1 MAKGDVQTVA
11 LLVVADALERVD
23 LESLEYRLDRRE
35 PYIPVR
41 QFGDQP
47 DEGRKTM
54 GVATRATMLKEE
66 QYQISVTEICQ
77 RPRAATFAAAAEPP
91 HATQWWCRPTT
102 K

>member
-54 GVATRATMLKEE
+54 GVATRAPMLKEV
-66 QYQISVTEICQ
+66 QYPISVTEIRSEERRVGKECVSTCNS
-77 RPRAATFAAAAEPP
+77 RRSRC
-91 HATQWWCRPTT
+91 H
-102 K
+102 